1 MQNIKAQNIA
11 QKRAKKA
18 VRRRRLFAKVQSV
31 KSVKANKALGVAFNR
46 TLFLEDLK
54 SPLNPQTLLKKAKSA
69 VAFKVRLRFGV
80 LDNFVKQ
87 ILYQDSVKK
96 AIQAL

>member
-18 VRRRRLFAKVQSV
+18 VRRRRLFAQVQSV
-31 KSVKANKALGVAFNR
+31 KSVKANKSLGVAFDR

-54 SPLNPQTLLKKAKSA
+54 SPLNPQTLLQKAKSA
-69 VAFKVRLRFGV
+69 VTFKVRLQFGV
-80 LDNFVKQ
+80 LDNVIKDIF
-87 ILYQDSVKK
+87 YQDSVKK
-96 AIQAL
+96 ATQAL